1 MIVRMSYV
9 AIDVGVRGV
18 AIDVVVGIVGIRI
31 FVGNVGIRIC
41 MRSVGI
47 RIFMAHIIITSRIID
62 VKIAL
67 ESIRTKLWSR
77 VRMTRTVQPRISI
90 I

>member
-9 AIDVGVRGV
+9 AIDVGVRSV

-31 FVGNVGIRIC
+31 FVSNMGIRIF

-62 VKIAL
+62 VKGAL
-67 ESIRTKLWSR
+67 ERIRAKLWSGIC
-77 VRMTRTVQPRISI
+77 VPRTV
-90 I
+90 